1 MTYFIIIVFFIPII
15 FMPMQTKFED
25 VRERF
30 KVLLMQ
36 DHNMLLLA
44 AVIGFLAGVASTL
57 FRRLIEFF
65 GVIFSA
71 DSLTVI
77 GITGSSIPFLLPLMP
92 MIGGIITGV
101 ICHFFP
107 DAVKENGVHR
117 VMHAVAMKAGK
128 IRKRTLLTCSTTS
141 ALTIGSGGSAGREGP
156 TVQIGSAVGSALGNL
171 FHLSHERIQVL
182 VGCGAAAGIAA
193 SFNAPLAGVLFAL
206 EIILSNFTIH
216 TFSPIVVASV
226 IGTATGRAMEGNEIT
241 FNVPVHELVS
251 YSEIIF
257 YLFLGL
263 LCGVVSKFFTYSYFK
278 ACDIFDKKVH
288 LPKPLKPALGG
299 LIVGFIS
306 ISFPA
311 ILGNGYDF
319 MEKALNGELFWGLAF
334 ALIFLK
340 IISTSATLG
349 SGGLGGV
356 FAPSLFIGAMLG
368 STYGTL
374 VHAINP
380 SFTASPETYAL
391 VGMGAVA
398 GAVMQAPLTNILML
412 FELTND
418 YTIILPIMITCI
430 VSAYTFRAFDKNSIY
445 IQKLLKE
452 GINIKYG
459 REVSIL
465 NSIKVNDVLSKDV
478 TTIPE
483 GMPFRKILET
493 ISYSKNFYF
502 PVVDSQGE
510 MSGILSFHMIREMI
524 FEEELGDLIVANDLK
539 VKSVMT
545 LTPENNLNQA
555 MEMFAKLDVEQL
567 PVVHR
572 DDLKRVIGMV
582 NRGEVVAAYNRE
594 VLVSGFDR

>member
-1 MTYFIIIVFFIPII
+1 
-15 FMPMQTKFED
+15 MPMQTIKENI
-25 VRERF
+25 REKI

-44 AVIGFLAGVASTL
+44 AVIGFLAGLASTL

-65 GVIFSA
+65 GDVFSA
-71 DSLTVI
+71 DGLTVI

-92 MIGGIITGV
+92 MIGGIITGI

-171 FHLSHERIQVL
+171 FHLSHERVQVL

-206 EIILSNFTIH
+206 EIILTNFTIH

-241 FNVPVHELVS
+241 FSVPVHELVS

-263 LCGVVSKFFTYSYFK
+263 LCGVISKLFTFTYFK
-278 ACDIFDKKVH
+278 VSDIFEKKIP
-288 LPKPLKPALGG
+288 LPTPLKPALGG

-311 ILGNGYDF
+311 VLGNGYDF

-334 ALIFLK
+334 VLIFLK

-368 STYGTL
+368 SAYGTL
-374 VHAINP
+374 VHGINP

-502 PVVDSQGE
+502 PVVDGQGE

-539 VKSVMT
+539 VKPVMT

-567 PVVHR
+567 PVVGR

-594 VLVSGFDR
+594 VLVSGFDK

>member
-1 MTYFIIIVFFIPII
+1 
-15 FMPMQTKFED
+15 
-25 VRERF
+25 
-30 KVLLMQ
+30 MQ
-36 DHNMLLLA
+36 DHNMLILA
-44 AVIGFLAGVASTL
+44 ALIGFVSGLASTA
-57 FRRLIEFF
+57 FRWMIEFF
-65 GVIFSA
+65 GNVFSSEGL
-71 DSLTVI
+71 SLL
-77 GITGSSIPFLLPLMP
+77 GITGTALPFLLPLMP
-92 MIGGIITGV
+92 MFGGIFTGI

-117 VMHAVAMKAGK
+117 VMHAVALKAGK
-128 IRKRTLLTCSTTS
+128 IRKRTLITCSTTS

-171 FHLSHERIQVL
+171 FHLSRERVRVL

-193 SFNAPLAGVLFAL
+193 SFNAPLAGVLFSL
-206 EIILSNFTIH
+206 EIILGDFAIH
-216 TFSPIVVASV
+216 TFSPIIVASV
-226 IGTATGRAMEGNEIT
+226 IGTATGRALEGNEIT
-241 FNVPVHELVS
+241 FQVPIHELVS

-263 LCGVVSKFFTYSYFK
+263 LCGLVSRLFTSFYFK
-278 ACDIFDKKVH
+278 SHDFFDNKVN

-299 LIVGFIS
+299 LIVGLIS
-306 ISFPA
+306 IGFPA
-311 ILGNGYDF
+311 ILGNGYEF
-319 MEKALNGELFWGLAF
+319 MEKALSGELLWGMAF
-334 ALIFLK
+334 ILIFLK
-340 IISTSATLG
+340 IFSTSVTLG

-368 STYGTL
+368 SAFGAM
-374 VHAINP
+374 VHGINP
-380 SFTASPETYAL
+380 DLTASPETYAL

-430 VSAYTFRAFDKNSIY
+430 VSAQTFRGFTKNSIY

-452 GINIKYG
+452 GINIQHG

-465 NSIKVNDVLSKDV
+465 NSIKVSEVMHKEV
-478 TTIPE
+478 TNIPE

-502 PVVDSQGE
+502 PVVNDKGE
-510 MSGILSFHMIREMI
+510 MSGILSFHMVREMI
-524 FEEELGDLIVANDLK
+524 FEEDLGDLVVANDLSVK
-539 VKSVMT
+539 PVKS
-545 LTPENNLNQA
+545 LTPDNNLNQA
-555 MEMFAKLDVEQL
+555 MELFAQLDVEQL
-567 PVVHR
+567 PVVHNN
-572 DDLKRVIGMV
+572 DIKRVIGMV

>member
-1 MTYFIIIVFFIPII
+1 MESKLDII
-15 FMPMQTKFED
+15 QD
-25 VRERF
+25 
-30 KVLLMQ
+30 KVKAYLMQ
-36 DHNMLLLA
+36 DHNMLILA
-44 AVIGFLAGVASTL
+44 ALIGFVSGLASTA
-57 FRRLIEFF
+57 FRWMIEFF
-65 GVIFSA
+65 GNVFSSEGL
-71 DSLTVI
+71 SLL
-77 GITGSSIPFLLPLMP
+77 GITGTALPFLLPLMP
-92 MIGGIITGV
+92 MFGGIFTGI

-117 VMHAVAMKAGK
+117 VMHAVALKAGK
-128 IRKRTLLTCSTTS
+128 IRKRTLITCSTTS

-171 FHLSHERIQVL
+171 FHLSRERVRVL

-193 SFNAPLAGVLFAL
+193 SFNAPLAGVLFSL
-206 EIILSNFTIH
+206 EIILGDFAIH
-216 TFSPIVVASV
+216 TFSPIIVASV
-226 IGTATGRAMEGNEIT
+226 IGTATGRALEGNEIT
-241 FNVPVHELVS
+241 FQVPIHELVS

-263 LCGVVSKFFTYSYFK
+263 LCGLVSRLFTSFYFK
-278 ACDIFDKKVH
+278 SHDFFDNKVN

-299 LIVGFIS
+299 LIVGLIS
-306 ISFPA
+306 IGFPA
-311 ILGNGYDF
+311 ILGNGYEF
-319 MEKALNGELFWGLAF
+319 MEKALSGELLWGMAF
-334 ALIFLK
+334 ILIFLK
-340 IISTSATLG
+340 IFSTSVTLG

-368 STYGTL
+368 SAFGAM
-374 VHAINP
+374 VHGINP
-380 SFTASPETYAL
+380 DLTASPETYAL

-430 VSAYTFRAFDKNSIY
+430 VSAQTFRGFTKNSIY

-452 GINIKYG
+452 GINIQHG

-465 NSIKVNDVLSKDV
+465 NSIKVSEVMHKEV
-478 TTIPE
+478 TNIPE

-502 PVVDSQGE
+502 PVVNDKGE
-510 MSGILSFHMIREMI
+510 MSGILSFHMVREMI
-524 FEEELGDLIVANDLK
+524 FEEDLGDLVVANDLSVK
-539 VKSVMT
+539 PVKS
-545 LTPENNLNQA
+545 LTPDNNLNQA
-555 MEMFAKLDVEQL
+555 MELFAQLDVEQL
-567 PVVHR
+567 PVVHNN
-572 DDLKRVIGMV
+572 DIKRVIGMV

>member
-1 MTYFIIIVFFIPII
+1 
-15 FMPMQTKFED
+15 MQN
-25 VRERF
+25 
-30 KVLLMQ
+30 LLENLRKRIKTLLLQ
-36 DHNMLLLA
+36 DHNLLLLA
-44 AVIGFLAGVASTL
+44 AVIGFLAGLASTL
-57 FRRLIEFF
+57 FRWMIGFF
-65 GVIFSA
+65 GVLFSPEGL
-71 DSLTVI
+71 SWI

-92 MIGGIITGV
+92 MVGGIFTGT

-128 IRKRTLLTCSTTS
+128 VRKRTLLTCSTTS

-171 FHLSHERIQVL
+171 FHLSHERVQVL

-206 EIILSNFTIH
+206 EIILRDFTIH

-226 IGTATGRAMEGNEIT
+226 IGTATGRALEGNEIT
-241 FNVPVHELVS
+241 FQVPAHQLVS

-263 LCGVVSKFFTYSYFK
+263 LCGVVSKLFVSIYFK
-278 ACDIFDKKVH
+278 SHDFFDKKIH
-288 LPKPLKPALGG
+288 IPKPLKPALGG
-299 LIVGFIS
+299 LIIGFIS
-306 ISFPA
+306 LLSPA
-311 ILGNGYDF
+311 ILGNGYEF
-319 MEKALNGELFWGLAF
+319 MEKALSGDIFWGLAF

-340 IISTSATLG
+340 IISTSVTLG

-368 STYGTL
+368 SAYGAM

-380 SFTASPETYAL
+380 AFTASPETYAL

-430 VSAYTFRAFDKNSIY
+430 VSAYTFRAFNKNSIY
-445 IQKLLKE
+445 EQKLLKE
-452 GINIKYG
+452 GINIKHG

-465 NSIKVNDVLSKDV
+465 NSIKVSDVLSKEV
-478 TTIPE
+478 TMVPE

-493 ISYSKNFYF
+493 VSYSKNFYF
-502 PVVDSQGE
+502 PVVNSQGE
-510 MSGILSFHMIREMI
+510 MSGLLSFHMIREMM
-524 FEEELGDLIVANDLK
+524 FEEDLGDLVVANDLK
-539 VKSVMT
+539 VKAVMT
-545 LTPENNLNQA
+545 LTPDDNLNQA

-567 PVVHR
+567 PVVQR
-572 DDLKRVIGMV
+572 NDPKRVIGMV
-582 NRGEVVAAYNRE
+582 NRGEVVASYNRE

>member
-1 MTYFIIIVFFIPII
+1 
-15 FMPMQTKFED
+15 MPMQTINENI
-25 VRERF
+25 RE
-30 KVLLMQ
+30 KIKILLMQ

-44 AVIGFLAGVASTL
+44 AVIGFLAGLASTL

-65 GVIFSA
+65 GDVFSA
-71 DSLTVI
+71 DGLTVI

-92 MIGGIITGV
+92 MIGGIITGI

-171 FHLSHERIQVL
+171 FHLSHERVQVL

-206 EIILSNFTIH
+206 EIILTNFTIH

-241 FNVPVHELVS
+241 FSVPVHELVS

-263 LCGVVSKFFTYSYFK
+263 LCGVISKLFTFTYFK
-278 ACDIFDKKVH
+278 ASDIFEKKIP
-288 LPKPLKPALGG
+288 LPTPLKPALGG

-311 ILGNGYDF
+311 VLGNGYDF

-334 ALIFLK
+334 VLIFLK

-368 STYGTL
+368 SAYGTL
-374 VHAINP
+374 VHGINP

-502 PVVDSQGE
+502 PVVDGQGE

-539 VKSVMT
+539 VKPVMT

-567 PVVHR
+567 PVVGR

-594 VLVSGFDR
+594 VLVSGFDK